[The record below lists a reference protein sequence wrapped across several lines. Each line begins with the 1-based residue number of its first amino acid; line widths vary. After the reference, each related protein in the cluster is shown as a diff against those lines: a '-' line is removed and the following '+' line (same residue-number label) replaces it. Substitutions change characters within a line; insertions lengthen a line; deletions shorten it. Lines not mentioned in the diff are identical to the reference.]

1 MMFLRTTLALAICSC
16 VGTASAN
23 DMANYHAAPTG
34 KAIKGNYIVV
44 YKTNDI
50 QLLNSKASR
59 KAFTASI
66 TNQIENQ
73 IGVEAKLKYSNT
85 INGALIEAD
94 PKQLK
99 ALLTHPNVDYIEQDS
114 VMSIDPIID
123 IGQANAT
130 WGLDRI
136 DQRNLPLDGHF
147 NPSQLGNNVTA
158 YVIDTGVNFSHNEFG
173 GRATS
178 GRDFIDND
186 NDANDCNGHGTHVA
200 GTIAGS
206 TYGVAKNANIVG
218 VRVLGCNGSGSTS
231 GVIGGVDW
239 VADHA
244 SGSSVANMSL
254 GGGQST
260 ALNSAVA
267 SAVDS
272 GIAFVVAAGNNNS
285 DACTKSPASEPK
297 AITVG
302 STTSN
307 DSRSSFSNYG
317 NCLDIFGPGSSIK
330 SAWIG
335 SNSATKTIS
344 GTSMASPHVA
354 GVAALYLDKNAGLS
368 PTQLA
373 DALTSNA
380 TKNKVID
387 AKNGS
392 PNNLVYTE
400 SVDEPG
406 DGLEVVLSGDANSE
420 SRYTHDVPAGRSQ
433 LTVTISGGSGDA
445 DLYIK
450 HGITPI
456 PLDFDCAGA
465 VEGNNES
472 CVINN
477 PKSGTWHILVH
488 GYSAFNGVTL
498 KANSN

>member
-1 MMFLRTTLALAICSC
+1 MMFSRKILALAICSC
-16 VGTASAN
+16 IGTASAN
-23 DMANYHAAPTG
+23 DIANYHEAPKG

-44 YKTNDI
+44 YKTNGV
-50 QLLNSKASR
+50 QTLNSKESR
-59 KAFTASI
+59 KAFTTST

-73 IGVEAKLKYSNT
+73 TGVKAKLKYSSA
-85 INGALIEAD
+85 INGALVEANA
-94 PKQLK
+94 KQLK
-99 ALLTHPNVDYIEQDS
+99 ALLAHPNVDYIEQDS
-114 VMSIDPIID
+114 VVSIDPMISTA
-123 IGQANAT
+123 QANAT

-136 DQRNLPLDGHF
+136 DQRNLPLDGNF
-147 NPSQLGNNVTA
+147 NPLQQGNNVTA

-186 NDANDCNGHGTHVA
+186 NNASDCNGHGTHVA

-218 VRVLGCNGSGSTS
+218 VRVLSCRGSGSNS
-231 GVIGGVDW
+231 GVIAGIDW

-244 SGSSVANMSL
+244 SGPSVANMSL
-254 GGGQST
+254 GGGKST

-267 SAVDS
+267 RAVDS
-272 GIAFVVAAGNNNS
+272 GIAFVVAAGNDNGN
-285 DACTKSPASEPK
+285 ACSKSPASEPK

-344 GTSMASPHVA
+344 GTSMAAPHVA

-373 DALTSNA
+373 AALASNS
-380 TKNKVID
+380 TKNKVRD

-400 SVDEPG
+400 SGDAPG
-406 DGLEVVLSGDANSE
+406 GGLEVVLSGGANSD
-420 SRYTHDVPAGRSQ
+420 SRHTYEVPSGTSK

-456 PLDFDCAGA
+456 PLDYDCAGA

-477 PKSGTWHILVH
+477 PKSGTWHILVQ
-488 GYSAFNGVTL
+488 GYSAFKGVTL
-498 KANSN
+498 KAN